1 MFLGL
6 FQAGKIKERVV
17 VAMVR
22 SSIHDIVFIAIL
34 IFVHTA

>member
-22 SSIHDIVFIAIL
+22 RSIHDSVFIAIFV
-34 IFVHTA
+34 FVHAA